1 MKRVCPMNRLGNF
14 SCFLWGQAGRSDK
27 VEHDLKS
34 PANGDS
40 VTLAGIPQR
49 PVALWADFHRTVK
62 HLRDVQ
68 TSPARSPLPDVIV
81 NLVSQRL
88 GLCGRVLRP
97 VVHPRPQYQEL
108 SSRLFGCF
116 LYPCANVLISVII
129 NPIIC

>member
-1 MKRVCPMNRLGNF
+1 MISSPQLTVIASL
-14 SCFLWGQAGRSDK
+14 LQAFRNA
-27 VEHDLKS
+27 LS
-34 PANGDS
+34 PDG
-40 VTLAGIPQR
+40 P
-49 PVALWADFHRTVK
+49 DFHRTGK

-68 TSPARSPLPDVIV
+68 TLPARSPLPDVIV

-88 GLCGRVLRP
+88 GVILRERWSRQRFPQGVEDGNMHLGLCGRVLRP
-97 VVHPRPQYQEL
+97 VVHPRQQYQEL